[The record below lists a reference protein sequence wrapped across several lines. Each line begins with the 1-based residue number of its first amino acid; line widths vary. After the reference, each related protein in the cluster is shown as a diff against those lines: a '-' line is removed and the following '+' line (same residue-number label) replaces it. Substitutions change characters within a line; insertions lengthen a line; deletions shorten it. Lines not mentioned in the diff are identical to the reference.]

1 MLDLFDKVVRSLAS
15 SLARLLKSAAAAG
28 EAIDAN
34 QGRVRSRVR
43 LWIAKY
49 TYAPVNASEIM
60 FVVGTH
66 VMSHA
71 MCVQDIKA
79 YDVHQVV
86 AVFFKNGF

>member
-43 LWIAKY
+43 L
-49 TYAPVNASEIM
+49 
-60 FVVGTH
+60 
-66 VMSHA
+66 
-71 MCVQDIKA
+71 
-79 YDVHQVV
+79 
-86 AVFFKNGF
+86 